1 MQLSN
6 ALFLNRITL
15 WAISCLNISSQ
26 NKVTEKCR
34 PTESFDCGI
43 DGFCNSDDESNP
55 GRCEYCNEIY
65 ARELGLDNDV
75 EPTEDQIKKVY
86 NLDKDLP
93 EDQNKM
99 CQIGLLVDGE
109 TKCKETCYGVQTEC
123 K

>member
-1 MQLSN
+1 M
-6 ALFLNRITL
+6 
-15 WAISCLNISSQ
+15 SSQ

-34 PTESFDCGI
+34 PTELSDCGL

-65 ARELGLDNDV
+65 ARDLGLDTYV

-86 NLDKDLP
+86 NLDKHKTEDL
-93 EDQNKM
+93 NKM
-99 CQIGLLVDGE
+99 CQIGLLDNGE
-109 TKCKETCYGVQTEC
+109 TKCKETCYGDQTEC